1 MFVLLCLRKDLLG
14 LHDPIQNVPS
24 VTRITSRIRYVP
36 QESQF
41 LQGNIETI
49 CYLDARTQWNHV
61 LFNICA
67 YYARRKHNDSNV
79 VRDMTLE
86 ETLFSHLLLVVFG
99 RTKYF
104 WIIQWCRQFDQRVLV
119 NVVNVFI
126 DPNCPDTTQVN
137 KINITCFSIVYIIFC
152 WSSIFVIKK

>member
-24 VTRITSRIRYVP
+24 VTRITRRIRYVP

-41 LQGNIETI
+41 LQGSIETI

-99 RTKYF
+99 RIKYF
-104 WIIQWCRQFDQRVLV
+104 WIIQGCCQFDQKVS
-119 NVVNVFI
+119 VNVFI
-126 DPNCPDTTQVN
+126 NPNCQHTTQVN
-137 KINITCFSIVYIIFC
+137 KINISCFSIVYIIFC